1 MGNKKEPNIQLDE
14 IVVHP
19 KDWQIDFHNNFGN
32 KDIRL
37 DILNNINEDIFKRKL
52 NEDLRNAKTKS
63 DIRKVVTR
71 EYNPN
76 IDYGTNDAVKRL
88 YNVYK
93 QAGSPTITN
102 KTHILSGNRP
112 NYNPFTNTIHAKWRY
127 NIISE
132 LAHPLNT
139 EDNIIDYVTEFPNT
153 VKGEINRQIKRY
165 LMKKDPAKYIN
176 YVKKMYNHYEDPGH
190 YEYNTHKVV
199 EPELRDYI
207 FLNKPTKYIK
217 QMGGK
222 RKKGFL
228 GAVIGTA
235 TSLIGGA
242 IQANAQKKAN
252 ERQIRAQNRQTAY
265 EMAQN
270 LSNAYGNQEY
280 VDDFQNKVVFRAG
293 GNKHYT
299 SRIHPN
305 AVVKNIVNN
314 PRMFKCGGKRKSK

>member
-1 MGNKKEPNIQLDE
+1 MENKKEPNIQLDE

-37 DILNNINEDIFKRKL
+37 GILNNINRDIFQNKNRKL
-52 NEDLRNAKTKS
+52 FINAKTQL
-63 DIRKVVTR
+63 DEEEILNR

-76 IDYGTNDAVKRL
+76 VDYGINDSVKRL
-88 YNVYK
+88 YDVYK
-93 QAGSPTITN
+93 QAGSPNITN
-102 KTHILSGNRP
+102 KKHKILGNRN
-112 NYNPFTNTIHAKWRY
+112 NYNPLTNTIYAR
-127 NIISE
+127 NLNGIISE

-139 EDNIIDYVTEFPNT
+139 EDNIIDYVIEFPNT

-165 LMKKDPAKYIN
+165 LIKKDAAKYIN

-228 GAVIGTA
+228 GAVIGAA

-252 ERQIRAQNRQTAY
+252 ERQIRDQNRQTVY

-270 LSNAYGNQEY
+270 LSNAYDNQEY
-280 VDDFQNKVVFRAG
+280 VDDFQNKVIFRAG

-299 SRIHPN
+299 SRTHPN
-305 AVVKNIVNN
+305 AIVKNIVNN